1 MLDSR
6 SMLRK
11 GWMVLA
17 CIKRYH
23 SNHPQVLGG
32 VNFKP
37 STQKARCLGMIILG
51 RDRNNKSS
59 KSPEKKKHDFGY
71 TLVQYIFHLFHHH
84 HHPEVSW
91 ARSSRLII
99 ILIDFTTKK
108 IQSDL
113 GCRHPM
119 SWPHS
124 AVPKK
129 NASGD
134 RHVWYTLQ
142 NHPNVTGYIRLY
154 ILYIISS
161 IYNIYIYY
169 YILYIYYI

>member
-59 KSPEKKKHDFGY
+59 KSPEKKKTWFWLY
-71 TLVQYIFHLFHHH
+71 ASAVYIPSIPSSSPPWSFLGEILAFNHHFDWFHHQEDPIRSGLPASH
-84 HHPEVSW
+84 VMTSQCSTKKKREW
-91 ARSSRLII
+91 RSSCLVY
-99 ILIDFTTKK
+99 TTKPSK
-108 IQSDL
+108 CYRVYQ
-113 GCRHPM
+113 
-119 SWPHS
+119 
-124 AVPKK
+124 
-129 NASGD
+129 
-134 RHVWYTLQ
+134 
-142 NHPNVTGYIRLY
+142 
-154 ILYIISS
+154 IIYS
-161 IYNIYIYY
+161 I
-169 YILYIYYI
+169 